1 VTLITPALSA
11 QPDAVEADTLETGY
25 DSPFIDRVV
34 RVIDWFIPEWVHGE
48 RNELAV
54 WRNYVFTHLAGPLM
68 AQSISFFLYYT
79 DQSHGLACWTM
90 IVGISAFWSL
100 SFVLKYTQSLSIAA
114 IGSVQMLCMASL
126 GGAFFY
132 GGVASPFLP
141 WILVAVLL
149 GFFYLSD
156 RPKFVALLLISNI
169 SAFALVALCFGFP
182 EIVPLHKL
190 TQVGW
195 ISVISGCIYMAW
207 MAIFYSKIMS
217 IRSSLQRETDNHR
230 DTADRLQKAKETAER
245 VSRAKSIFLA
255 RMSHEL
261 RTPLNAV
268 IGYSEILLED
278 VPDKGD
284 PQRRS
289 DLQRINDA
297 GKHLLSL
304 VTEVLDIS
312 KIERND
318 SDVKA
323 ETFDVAIIV
332 EQIKATCDSLAKVK
346 KNELV
351 LDLEPDLGTMHNDV
365 VKFRQILLNLL
376 SNAAKFTTNGRIVI
390 SASRRPGPAGEE
402 IEVSVSDSGI
412 GMTEEEIS
420 RLFKRFSQASAD
432 TEKRFGGSGL
442 GLSICASFCTL
453 MGGSIG
459 VESAIGKGARFTVVI
474 PVELPI
480 SPHAVAPVG
489 GNLALAS

>member
-1 VTLITPALSA
+1 MTATAAALPAETRAPRRATPVLDSLIR
-11 QPDAVEADTLETGY
+11 G
-25 DSPFIDRVV
+25 
-34 RVIDWFIPEWVHGE
+34 IDWFIPEHVRAE
-48 RNELAV
+48 RTELAV
-54 WRNYVFTHLAGPLM
+54 WRNFVFTHLAGPLM
-68 AQSISFFLYYT
+68 AQAISVFLYNT
-79 DQSHGLACWTM
+79 DHSHGLPCWMM
-90 IVGISAFWSL
+90 IGGIWAFWTL
-100 SFVLKYTQSLSIAA
+100 SFVLKYTQSLSIASIA
-114 IGSVQMLCMASL
+114 SVQLLCMASL

-156 RPKFVALLLISNI
+156 RPKFVALLLFANI
-169 SAFALVALCFGFP
+169 AAFALAALLFGFP
-182 EIVPLHKL
+182 EIVPMQKL

-195 ISVISGCIYMAW
+195 ISVISASIYVAW

-217 IRSSLQRETDNHR
+217 IRSTLQRETDNHR
-230 DTADRLQKAKETAER
+230 DTARRLQKAKETAER

-304 VTEVLDIS
+304 VTEVLDIT

-323 ETFDVAIIV
+323 ETFDVAAIIQ
-332 EQIKATCDSLAKVK
+332 QIKATCDSLAKVK
-346 KNELV
+346 KNELA
-351 LDLEPDLGTMHNDV
+351 LDLEPDLGTMHNDA

-376 SNAAKFTTNGRIVI
+376 SNAAKFTSNGRIVI
-390 SASRRPGPAGEE
+390 SAVRKTGEGCDS
-402 IEVSVSDSGI
+402 IEVGVSDSGI
-412 GMTEEEIS
+412 GMTQEEIS

-453 MGGSIG
+453 MGGAIG
-459 VESAIGKGARFTVVI
+459 VESTVGKGTRFTVVI
-474 PVELPI
+474 PVKLPAA
-480 SPHAVAPVG
+480 PRPVAPVG
-489 GNLALAS
+489 ETAVLAT

>member
-1 VTLITPALSA
+1 MTSLASAPPLSPAR
-11 QPDAVEADTLETGY
+11 DARSTW
-25 DSPFIDRVV
+25 FDRVI
-34 RVIDWFIPEWVHGE
+34 RVIDWFIPAWVHNE

-68 AQSISFFLYYT
+68 AQSISVFLYYT
-79 DQSHGLACWTM
+79 DTSHGVACWMM
-90 IVGISAFWSL
+90 IGGIGAFWSL

-114 IGSVQMLCMASL
+114 IGSVQGLCMASL
-126 GGAFFY
+126 GGAYFY

-156 RPKFVALLLISNI
+156 RPKFVAGLMFANI
-169 SAFALVALCFGFP
+169 SAFAIAALVFGFP
-182 EIVPLHKL
+182 EIVPLAKL

-195 ISVISGCIYMAW
+195 ISVISGGIYMAW

-217 IRSSLQRETDNHR
+217 MRSTLQRETDNHR
-230 DTADRLQKAKETAER
+230 RTAERLQAAKETAER

-278 VPDKGD
+278 MPDKGD
-284 PQRRS
+284 AQRRS

-323 ETFDVAIIV
+323 ETFDVAQIIQ
-332 EQIKATCDSLAKVK
+332 QIKATCDSLAKVK
-346 KNELV
+346 KNELA
-351 LDLEPDLGTMHNDV
+351 LELQPDLGTMHNDA

-376 SNAAKFTTNGRIVI
+376 SNAAKFTQNGRIVV
-390 SASRRPGPAGEE
+390 SAQRRAGENGDQ
-402 IEVSVSDSGI
+402 IEVSVADSGI
-412 GMTEEEIS
+412 GMTPDEIS

-453 MGGSIG
+453 MGGSIK
-459 VESAIGKGARFTVVI
+459 VESQVGKGSRFTLVI
-474 PVELPI
+474 PVTLAPAR
-480 SPHAVAPVG
+480 PAAAGAAQPDLVA
-489 GNLALAS
+489 

>member
-1 VTLITPALSA
+1 MNATAALPTQASS
-11 QPDAVEADTLETGY
+11 G
-25 DSPFIDRVV
+25 SPFVDRIIRLV
-34 RVIDWFIPEWVHGE
+34 DWFIPVWVHNE

-68 AQSISFFLYYT
+68 AQSISIFLYHT
-79 DQSHGLACWTM
+79 DKSHGFACWTM
-90 IVGISAFWSL
+90 IAGISCFWSL

-114 IGSVQMLCMASL
+114 IGSVQLLCMASL
-126 GGAFFY
+126 GGAYFY

-156 RPKFVALLLISNI
+156 RPKFVAGLMIGNI
-169 SAFALVALCFGFP
+169 SAFAMAALAFGFP
-182 EIVPLHKL
+182 EIVPLQKL

-195 ISVISGCIYMAW
+195 ISVISGGIYMAW

-217 IRSSLQRETDNHR
+217 MRSTLQRETDNHR
-230 DTADRLQKAKETAER
+230 RTAERLQSAKERAER

-278 VPDKGD
+278 VPDDGD
-284 PQRRS
+284 AQRRS

-304 VTEVLDIS
+304 VTEVLDIT

-323 ETFDVAIIV
+323 ETFDVATIIQ
-332 EQIKATCDSLAKVK
+332 QIKATCDSLAKVK
-346 KNELV
+346 KNELA
-351 LDLEPDLGTMHNDV
+351 LDLQPDLGTIHNDA
-365 VKFRQILLNLL
+365 VKFRQILLNLI
-376 SNAAKFTTNGRIVI
+376 SNAAKFTSNGRIVI
-390 SASRRPGPAGEE
+390 SALRREAEDGEQV
-402 IEVSVSDSGI
+402 EVCVADSGM
-412 GMTEEEIS
+412 GMTPDEIS

-453 MGGSIG
+453 MGGAIS
-459 VESAIGKGARFTVVI
+459 VESAVGKGSRFTVVI
-474 PVELPI
+474 PVRLPA
-480 SPHAVAPVG
+480 SARLAESGEAVVDLVA
-489 GNLALAS
+489 

>member
-1 VTLITPALSA
+1 MTAAVLAPAPTSRPRTTPVFDFFLR
-11 QPDAVEADTLETGY
+11 
-25 DSPFIDRVV
+25 I
-34 RVIDWFIPEWVHGE
+34 IDWFIPEWVKGE
-48 RNELAV
+48 RAELAV
-54 WRNYVFTHLAGPLM
+54 WRNFVFTHLAGPLM
-68 AQSISFFLYYT
+68 AQAISVFLYNT
-79 DQSHGLACWTM
+79 DKSHGFACWMM
-90 IVGISAFWSL
+90 IGGIWLFWSL

-126 GGAFFY
+126 GGGYFY

-156 RPKFVALLLISNI
+156 RPKFVALLLIANI
-169 SAFALVALCFGFP
+169 SAFAIAALLFGFP

-195 ISVISGCIYMAW
+195 ISVISASIYVAW

-217 IRSSLQRETDNHR
+217 MRSTLQRETDNHR
-230 DTADRLQKAKETAER
+230 DTALRLQQAKEMAER

-278 VPDKGD
+278 LPDNGD
-284 PQRRS
+284 AQRRS

-304 VTEVLDIS
+304 VTEVLDIT

-318 SDVKA
+318 ADLKA
-323 ETFDVAIIV
+323 ETFDVAEIIQ
-332 EQIKATCDSLAKVK
+332 QIKATCDSLAKVK
-346 KNELV
+346 KNELA
-351 LDLEPDLGTMHNDV
+351 LDLHGELGTMHTDA

-376 SNAAKFTTNGRIVI
+376 SNAAKFTSNGRITI
-390 SASRRPGPAGEE
+390 SAERRAGAAGDE
-402 IEVSVSDSGI
+402 IEVGVSDSGI
-412 GMTEEEIS
+412 GMTGEEIS

-453 MGGSIG
+453 MGGSIH
-459 VESAIGKGARFTVVI
+459 VESTVGKGTRFSVII
-474 PVELPI
+474 PVRLPAAEQ
-480 SPHAVAPVG
+480 PAALAG
-489 GNLALAS
+489 ETQALAS

>member
-1 VTLITPALSA
+1 LTAIASPAVGS
-11 QPDAVEADTLETGY
+11 QVSSG
-25 DSPFIDRVV
+25 SPFVDRIIRVV
-34 RVIDWFIPEWVHGE
+34 DWFIPAWVHNE

-68 AQSISFFLYYT
+68 AQSISIFLYNT
-79 DQSHGLACWTM
+79 DKSHGLACWTM

-100 SFVLKYTQSLSIAA
+100 SFVLKYTESLSLAA
-114 IGSVQMLCMASL
+114 IGSVQFLCMASL
-126 GGAFFY
+126 GGAYFY

-156 RPKFVALLLISNI
+156 RPKFVAALVIGNI
-169 SAFALVALCFGFP
+169 SAFAVAALVFGFP

-195 ISVISGCIYMAW
+195 ISVISGGIYMAW

-217 IRSSLQRETDNHR
+217 MRSTLQRETDNHR
-230 DTADRLQKAKETAER
+230 RTAERLQSAKVRAER

-278 VPDKGD
+278 LPDEGD
-284 PQRRS
+284 AQRRS

-323 ETFDVAIIV
+323 ETFDVATIIQ
-332 EQIKATCDSLAKVK
+332 QIKATCDSLAKVK

-351 LDLEPDLGTMHNDV
+351 LELQPDLGTMHNDA

-376 SNAAKFTTNGRIVI
+376 SNAAKFTSNGRIVV
-390 SASRRPGPAGEE
+390 SALRRAGDDGDE
-402 IEVSVSDSGI
+402 IEVSVADSGI
-412 GMTEEEIS
+412 GMTPDEIL

-453 MGGSIG
+453 MGGAIK
-459 VESAIGKGARFTVVI
+459 VDSAVGKGSRFTAVI
-474 PVELPI
+474 PVRLPAVV
-480 SPHAVAPVG
+480 SPAESGEAIPDLVA
-489 GNLALAS
+489 

>member
-1 VTLITPALSA
+1 MTANAPSLSA
-11 QPDAVEADTLETGY
+11 DQDEPEVV
-25 DSPFIDRVV
+25 SPFVDRVV
-34 RVIDWFIPEWVHGE
+34 RGIDWFIPEWVHAE
-48 RNELAV
+48 RTELAV
-54 WRNYVFTHLAGPLM
+54 WRNFVFTHLAGPLM
-68 AQSISFFLYYT
+68 AQAISVFLYNT
-79 DQSHGLACWTM
+79 DQSHGFACWMM
-90 IVGISAFWSL
+90 IGGIWVFWSL
-100 SFVLKYTQSLSIAA
+100 PFVLKYTQSLAITSIA
-114 IGSVQMLCMASL
+114 SVQMLCAASL
-126 GGAFFY
+126 GGAYFY

-156 RPKFVALLLISNI
+156 RPKFVAAMLVANI
-169 SAFALVALCFGFP
+169 SAFAIAALVFGFP

-195 ISVISGCIYMAW
+195 ISVISGAIYVAW

-217 IRSSLQRETDNHR
+217 MRSTLQRETDNHR
-230 DTADRLQKAKETAER
+230 DTAERLQKAKETAER
-245 VSRAKSIFLA
+245 VSRAKSTFLA

-278 VPDKGD
+278 LPDNGD
-284 PQRRS
+284 AQRRS

-304 VTEVLDIS
+304 VTEVLDIT

-323 ETFDVAIIV
+323 ETFDVATSIQ
-332 EQIKATCDSLAKVK
+332 QIKATCDSLAKVK
-346 KNELV
+346 KNELA
-351 LDLEPDLGTMHNDV
+351 LDLEPDLGTMHNDA

-376 SNAAKFTTNGRIVI
+376 SNAAKFTSNGRIVI
-390 SASRRPGPAGEE
+390 SAVRRAGEDGEE
-402 IEVSVSDSGI
+402 IEVGVTDTGI
-412 GMTEEEIS
+412 GMTQEEIS

-442 GLSICASFCTL
+442 GLSICSSFCAL
-453 MGGSIG
+453 MGGAIH
-459 VESAIGKGARFTVVI
+459 VESTVGKGTRFSVVI
-474 PVELPI
+474 PVRLPAAQRQDA
-480 SPHAVAPVG
+480 SG
-489 GNLALAS
+489 GQTQALAS